1 MSSSGHGVEPV
12 GWPADATC
20 DDLIGNWRIYQRA
33 KGHKTSTDDV
43 LTAWF
48 ACRCMG
54 GDRPQRYL
62 DLGCGIG
69 SVLLMTCHV
78 LRPAYALG
86 VEAQSQSAA
95 MAAASIQQLPDEE
108 NIEVKHADFR
118 TAMLESTSRSF
129 DLVTGSPPYFPVGT
143 GVLPDDYQRT
153 ACRFELRGG
162 VEAYFQAAKRAMTDE
177 GKFVLV
183 FQTEWVKRVMAAAKD
198 SGLHLRQRADVSMR
212 SDRERPFLSV
222 YVFGRAAAGVHAMSF
237 AIRDGHGQVTT
248 DYLAIRG
255 EMGLTTRS

>member
-1 MSSSGHGVEPV
+1 MSYSGHGVEPV

-20 DDLIGNWRIYQRA
+20 DDLIGNWQIYQRA

-48 ACRCMG
+48 ACRCMR
-54 GDRPQRYL
+54 GDKPQRYL
-62 DLGCGIG
+62 DLGCGVG

-78 LRPAYALG
+78 LRPKYAMG
-86 VEAQSQSAA
+86 VEAQRQSAA
-95 MAAASIQQLPDEE
+95 MATASIEQLPDKE
-108 NIEVKHADFR
+108 NIEVTHADFR
-118 TAMLESTSRSF
+118 NAMLESTSGSF

-162 VEAYFQAAKRAMTDE
+162 VEAYFLAAKRALTDD

-183 FQTEWVKRVMAAAKD
+183 FQTEWDERVLTAAED
-198 SGLHLRQRADVSMR
+198 SGLHLRRRADVSMR

-222 YVFGRAAAGVHAMSF
+222 YVFGRAPARVHTVSF
-237 AIRDGHGQVTT
+237 AIRDGEGRITSA
-248 DYLAIRG
+248 YREIRG
-255 EMGLTTRS
+255 EMGLPTSS